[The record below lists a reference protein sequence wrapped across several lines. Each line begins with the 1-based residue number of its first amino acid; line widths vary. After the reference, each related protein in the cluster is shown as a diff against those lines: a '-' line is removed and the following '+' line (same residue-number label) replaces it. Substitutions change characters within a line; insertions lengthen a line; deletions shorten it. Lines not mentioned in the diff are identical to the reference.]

1 MAKLAEQGYWPAW
14 ASKALDEGQY
24 SEVVEL
30 CKQHLPDEPELVSGR
45 IIYALALYRAGQM
58 ESATD
63 EFYRVLSRDPEN
75 LVALKCLGDIKFA
88 QGDEFGALASFT
100 RILEIDPY
108 TQGVCGRLTLRPTET
123 TTTITLRRGTE
134 TVRESEPTPL
144 RQVPFVTET
153 MGDLYLAQ
161 GHPRLAAAVFRS
173 LQQQAGNPRLAE
185 KLAVAEHKVKEK
197 DRKE

>member
-1 MAKLAEQGYWPAW
+1 
-14 ASKALDEGQY
+14 
-24 SEVVEL
+24 L

-45 IIYALALYRAGQM
+45 IIYALALFRAGQM
-58 ESATD
+58 ESASE
-63 EFYRVLSRDPEN
+63 EFYRILSRDPEN
-75 LVALKCLGDIKFA
+75 LVALKYLGDIKFA
-88 QGDEFGALASFT
+88 QGDEFAAMANFA

-108 TQGVCGRLTLRPTET
+108 TRGVCGRLAKQPAET

-134 TVRESEPTPL
+134 ASPDSDSTPL

-161 GHPRLAAAVFRS
+161 GHSRLAAAVFRS

-185 KLAVAEHKVKEK
+185 KLAQAEHNVKEK